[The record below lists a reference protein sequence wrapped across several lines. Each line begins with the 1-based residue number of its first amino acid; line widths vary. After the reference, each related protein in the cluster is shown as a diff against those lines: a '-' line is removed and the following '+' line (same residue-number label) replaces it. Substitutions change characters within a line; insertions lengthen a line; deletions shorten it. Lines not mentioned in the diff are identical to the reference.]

1 MSSRIKW
8 KVSADS
14 DACTKIFEK
23 ACSQLEEIG
32 QRMDSQAFGLDVAES
47 LWLIPEEGDLALY
60 CWYNTSCILPPSKAD
75 RLTNLQH

>member
-47 LWLIPEEGDLALY
+47 LWLIPEEGDPAVF
-60 CWYNTSCILPPSKAD
+60 PPSK
-75 RLTNLQH
+75 